1 MSIVRAASGDL
12 SRKELL
18 LNSFKLGK
26 LDKDLFGPTPP
37 SAFVGR
43 FGYPE
48 VLAGPLVSPV
58 REEVLISDTPEKWLH
73 LSREEIIGFRSNLV
87 RSNFKLNVK
96 DARDPGR
103 LLKET
108 QELAMAALPVDVEV
122 KFLKPPRRILQYD
135 GILTPMGPSGT
146 VTDIEIVENPQVPK
160 KVDALAD
167 DRDIK
172 ATEAAVLLYE
182 ASISPYQISRLLS
195 VGILGKKRLIVPT
208 RWSITATDSML
219 GDNLLKQVRNY
230 PENADVQLF
239 VSEAF
244 GNHFEILLIPRAFA
258 FGWTEMWV
266 SQEGK
271 IEIGDLYEDAMNKPA
286 YMDGGYYAARF
297 SALEFL
303 ERVRRQASIYVV
315 REVKP
320 TYDIPLGSWVI
331 RELVRDAFSRQ
342 PLIFASATD
351 ALRSVRTR
359 IKVPANTLFLK
370 KHLLQTRLMQFD

>member
-1 MSIVRAASGDL
+1 VRAASEGL

-26 LDKDLFGPTPP
+26 IDKDLFGPTPP

-48 VLAGPLVSPV
+48 VLAGPLVSPAG
-58 REEVLISDTPEKWLH
+58 EEVSLSDTPDKWLY

-122 KFLKPPRRILQYD
+122 KFLKPPRRAIQFD

-172 ATEAAVLLYE
+172 ATEAAILLYE

-195 VGILGKKRLIVPT
+195 VGTLGKKRLIVPT

-219 GDNLLKQVRNY
+219 GDNLLKRVRNY
-230 PENADVQLF
+230 PENADIQLF
-239 VSEAF
+239 VSEAY
-244 GNHFEILLIPRAFA
+244 GNHFEILLVPRAYA
-258 FGWTEMWV
+258 FGWTEMWI
-266 SQEGK
+266 SQKGK
-271 IEIGDLYEDAMNKPA
+271 IETGDLYEDAMNKPA

-303 ERVRRQASIYVV
+303 ERVRRQASIYVM

-331 RELVRDAFSRQ
+331 RELVKDAFSRK
-342 PLIFASATD
+342 PLIFGSVTD
-351 ALRSVRTR
+351 ALKSVRTR
-359 IKVPANTLFLK
+359 INVPPNTLFLK
-370 KHLLQTRLMQFD
+370 KHVLQTRLMQFN

>member
-1 MSIVRAASGDL
+1 LYINLQGTNISLVRAASGDL

-18 LNSFKLGK
+18 LNSFKLGSI
-26 LDKDLFGPTPP
+26 DKDLFGPTPP

-43 FGYPE
+43 FGYPQ
-48 VLAGPLVSPV
+48 VLAGPLVSPAGQ
-58 REEVLISDTPEKWLH
+58 EVALSDTPEKWLH

-87 RSNFKLNVK
+87 RSNFTLNVK
-96 DARDPGR
+96 DARDPSR

-122 KFLKPPRRILQYD
+122 KFLKPPRRSLQFD

-160 KVDALAD
+160 KVDALA
-167 DRDIK
+167 
-172 ATEAAVLLYE
+172 
-182 ASISPYQISRLLS
+182 
-195 VGILGKKRLIVPT
+195 KKRLIVPT

-219 GDNLLKQVRNY
+219 GENLLKRVRNY

-244 GNHFEILLIPRAFA
+244 GNHFEILLIPRAYA

-266 SQEGK
+266 SQGGK
-271 IEIGDLYEDAMNKPA
+271 TEIGDLYEDVINKPA

-303 ERVRRQASIYVV
+303 ERVRRQAAIYVV

-331 RELVRDAFSRQ
+331 RELVRDAVSRQ
-342 PLIFASATD
+342 PLIFENAAD
-351 ALRSVRTR
+351 ALSSIRTR

-370 KHLLQTRLMQFD
+370 KHLLQTRLMQFE

>member
-1 MSIVRAASGDL
+1 VRAASEGP

-26 LDKDLFGPTPP
+26 IDKDLFGPTPP

-48 VLAGPLVSPV
+48 VLAGPLVSPAG
-58 REEVLISDTPEKWLH
+58 EEVSLSDTPDKWLY

-122 KFLKPPRRILQYD
+122 KFLKPPRRAIQFD
-135 GILTPMGPSGT
+135 DILTPMGPSGT

-172 ATEAAVLLYE
+172 ATEAAILLYE

-195 VGILGKKRLIVPT
+195 VGTLGKKRLIVPT

-219 GDNLLKQVRNY
+219 GDNLLKRVRNY
-230 PENADVQLF
+230 PENADIQLF
-239 VSEAF
+239 ASEAY
-244 GNHFEILLIPRAFA
+244 GNHFEILLVPRAYA
-258 FGWTEMWV
+258 FGWTEMWI
-266 SQEGK
+266 SQKGK
-271 IEIGDLYEDAMNKPA
+271 VEIGDLYEDAKNKPA
-286 YMDGGYYAARF
+286 YVDGGYYAARF

-303 ERVRRQASIYVV
+303 ERVRRQASIYVM

-331 RELVRDAFSRQ
+331 RELVKDAFSRQ
-342 PLIFASATD
+342 PLIFGNVTD
-351 ALRSVRTR
+351 ALKSVRTR
-359 IKVPANTLFLK
+359 INVPPNTLFLK

>member
-1 MSIVRAASGDL
+1 VRATSEKL
-12 SRKELL
+12 SRKGLL
-18 LNSFKLGK
+18 LNSYKLGK

-43 FGYPE
+43 YGYPDI
-48 VLAGPLVSPV
+48 LAGPLVSP
-58 REEVLISDTPEKWLH
+58 ETGDSSLSDTPDKWLY

-108 QELAMAALPVDVEV
+108 QELAMASLPVDVEV
-122 KFLKPPRRILQYD
+122 RFLKPPTRTLQFD
-135 GILTPMGPSGT
+135 HILTPMGPSGT
-146 VTDIEIVENPQVPK
+146 VTNIEIVENPCIPK

-167 DRDIK
+167 DSDVK

-182 ASISPYQISRLLS
+182 SSISPYQISRLLS
-195 VGILGKKRLIVPT
+195 VGTLGKKRLIVPT
-208 RWSITATDSML
+208 RWSITATDSIL
-219 GDNLLKQVRNY
+219 GDNLRKRVRNY
-230 PENADVQLF
+230 QENTEIQLF
-239 VSEAF
+239 VSEAY
-244 GNHFEILLIPRAFA
+244 GNHFEILLIPRAYA

-266 SQEGK
+266 SHNGK
-271 IEIGDLYEDAMNKPA
+271 VEIGDLYEDAMDKPA

-297 SALEFL
+297 SALEYL
-303 ERVRRQASIYVV
+303 ERIRRQASIYIV

-331 RELVRDAFSRQ
+331 RELVKDAFSRQ
-342 PLIFASATD
+342 PQPFENITD
-351 ALRSVRTR
+351 ALGNMRTR
-359 IKVPANTLFLK
+359 INVPSNTLFLK
-370 KHLLQTRLMQFD
+370 KHLLQTRLTQFH

>member
-1 MSIVRAASGDL
+1 MRAASEGP

-26 LDKDLFGPTPP
+26 IDKDLFGPTPP

-48 VLAGPLVSPV
+48 VLAGPLVSPAG
-58 REEVLISDTPEKWLH
+58 EEVSLSDTPDKWLY

-122 KFLKPPRRILQYD
+122 KFLKPPRRAIQFD

-172 ATEAAVLLYE
+172 ATEAAILLYE

-195 VGILGKKRLIVPT
+195 VGTLGKKRLIVPT

-219 GDNLLKQVRNY
+219 GNNLLKRVRNY
-230 PENADVQLF
+230 PENADIQLF
-239 VSEAF
+239 VSEAY
-244 GNHFEILLIPRAFA
+244 GNHFEILLVPRAYA
-258 FGWTEMWV
+258 FGWTEMWI
-266 SQEGK
+266 SQKGK
-271 IEIGDLYEDAMNKPA
+271 IETGDLYEDAMNKPA

-303 ERVRRQASIYVV
+303 ERVRRQASIYVM

-331 RELVRDAFSRQ
+331 RELVKDAFSRQ
-342 PLIFASATD
+342 PLIFGSVTD
-351 ALRSVRTR
+351 ALKSVRTR
-359 IKVPANTLFLK
+359 INVPPNTLFLK
-370 KHLLQTRLMQFD
+370 KHLLQTRLMQFN

>member
-1 MSIVRAASGDL
+1 
-12 SRKELL
+12 
-18 LNSFKLGK
+18 
-26 LDKDLFGPTPP
+26 
-37 SAFVGR
+37 
-43 FGYPE
+43 
-48 VLAGPLVSPV
+48 
-58 REEVLISDTPEKWLH
+58 
-73 LSREEIIGFRSNLV
+73 
-87 RSNFKLNVK
+87 LNVK

-122 KFLKPPRRILQYD
+122 KFLKPPRRTLQYD

-172 ATEAAVLLYE
+172 ATDAAVLLYE

-219 GDNLLKQVRNY
+219 GDNLLKRVRNY

-244 GNHFEILLIPRAFA
+244 GNHFEILLIPRAYA
-258 FGWTEMWV
+258 FGWTEMWE
-266 SQEGK
+266 SQGGK
-271 IEIGDLYEDAMNKPA
+271 VEIGDLYEDAMNKPA

-342 PLIFASATD
+342 PLIFESPTD
-351 ALRSVRTR
+351 ALRGVRTR
-359 IKVPANTLFLK
+359 IKVPTNTLFLK
-370 KHLLQTRLMQFD
+370 KHLSQTRLMQFD

>member
-1 MSIVRAASGDL
+1 VRVVSGDV

-18 LNSFKLGK
+18 LNSFKLGTI
-26 LDKDLFGPTPP
+26 DKDLFGPTPP

-43 FGYPE
+43 FGYPQ
-48 VLAGPLVSPV
+48 VLAGPLVSPLG
-58 REEVLISDTPEKWLH
+58 EEVALSDTPEKWLH

-96 DARDPGR
+96 EARDPGR

-108 QELAMAALPVDVEV
+108 QELAMATLPVDVEV
-122 KFLKPPRRILQYD
+122 KFLKPPRRSLQFD

-172 ATEAAVLLYE
+172 ATDAAVLLYE
-182 ASISPYQISRLLS
+182 ASVSPHQISRLLS

-219 GDNLLKQVRNY
+219 GENLRKRVRNY

-244 GNHFEILLIPRAFA
+244 GNHFEILLLPRAYA

-266 SQEGK
+266 SQGGK
-271 IEIGDLYEDAMNKPA
+271 IEMGDLYEGAMDKPA

-303 ERVRRQASIYVV
+303 ERVRRQAAIYVV

-342 PLIFASATD
+342 PLIFENVSD
-351 ALRSVRTR
+351 ALSNIRTR
-359 IKVPANTLFLK
+359 INVPAQTLFLK
-370 KHLLQTRLMQFD
+370 KHLLQTRLMQFE

>member
-1 MSIVRAASGDL
+1 MRAASEGL

-26 LDKDLFGPTPP
+26 IDKDLFGPTPP

-48 VLAGPLVSPV
+48 VLAGPLVSPAG
-58 REEVLISDTPEKWLH
+58 EEVSLSDTPDKWLY

-122 KFLKPPRRILQYD
+122 KFLKPPRRAIQFD

-167 DRDIK
+167 DKDIK
-172 ATEAAVLLYE
+172 ATEAAILLYE

-195 VGILGKKRLIVPT
+195 VGTLGKKRLIVPT

-219 GDNLLKQVRNY
+219 GDNLLKRVRNY
-230 PENADVQLF
+230 PENADIQLF
-239 VSEAF
+239 VSEAY
-244 GNHFEILLIPRAFA
+244 GNHFEILLVPRAYA
-258 FGWTEMWV
+258 FGWTEMWI
-266 SQEGK
+266 SQKGK
-271 IEIGDLYEDAMNKPA
+271 IETGDLYEDAMNKPA

-303 ERVRRQASIYVV
+303 ERVRRQASIYVM
-315 REVKP
+315 REIKP

-331 RELVRDAFSRQ
+331 RELVKDAFSRQ
-342 PLIFASATD
+342 PLIFGSVTD
-351 ALRSVRTR
+351 ALKSVRTR
-359 IKVPANTLFLK
+359 INVPPNTLFLK